1 MIHIDEIIWKLF
13 SRSPFFLI
21 LVTSRLKI
29 RKIILKTGKIVFS
42 LFLVDTSENPVPV

>member
-13 SRSPFFLI
+13 DRSPFFLI

-29 RKIILKTGKIVFS
+29 IKIILKTRKLLFS
-42 LFLVDTSENPVPV
+42 LFLVDTGENHVPG